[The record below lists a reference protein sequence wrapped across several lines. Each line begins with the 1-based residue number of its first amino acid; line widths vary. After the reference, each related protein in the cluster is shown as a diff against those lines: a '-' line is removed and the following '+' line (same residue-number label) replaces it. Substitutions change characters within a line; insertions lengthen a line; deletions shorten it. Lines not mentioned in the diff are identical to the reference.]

1 MNSDIIFKLT
11 SIQHKMTQLQTKN
24 IKKDIRNK
32 NYFKKDTDLKNQS
45 SHPKTVSKIKN
56 SM

>member
-11 SIQHKMTQLQTKN
+11 SMYHDDLQLQTKN

-32 NYFKKDTDLKNQS
+32 NYFKKDTD
-45 SHPKTVSKIKN
+45 
-56 SM
+56 